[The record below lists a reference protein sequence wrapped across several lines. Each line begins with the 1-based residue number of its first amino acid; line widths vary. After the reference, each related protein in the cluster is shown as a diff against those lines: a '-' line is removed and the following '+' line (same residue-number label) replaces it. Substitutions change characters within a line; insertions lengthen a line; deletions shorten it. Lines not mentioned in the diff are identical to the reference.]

1 MAYQLDWSLH
11 RKGMKDAN
19 RHRQKV
25 LEAIKGNLRNIIT
38 EEAIVTSDGSRKVR
52 VPIKALKEY
61 YFRFGD
67 FLGVGCG
74 EGGEKKGD
82 LIASIP
88 KSGNGSSQAGNSP
101 GNEYIEAE
109 MSIEEIASLLFEE
122 MGLPNL
128 RPKAFDEVETDDYYY
143 KEIRKYGPFQNINR
157 RRTLIENVKRRAKA
171 GIPRVGSFKRDDLRF
186 GSWERHVRHESNAA
200 IIAIRDI
207 SSSMGEF
214 EKYTSRSFFFWM
226 LQFLRSRYSNVRVVF
241 IVHHT
246 EAREVDEESFFRLG
260 ESGGTRCS
268 SAYNL
273 ALSVITQRFPPERYN
288 VYPFHFSDG
297 DNWPDDIQNAVN
309 SARAL
314 LEVSNVFG
322 YAEIKRLATEL
333 NVNKLSKAFEALG
346 TDKRFVKVTISK
358 KEDVWDALRTFFVK
372 SGDQAC

>member
-25 LEAIKGNLRNIIT
+25 LEAIKGNLRSIIT

-52 VPIKALKEY
+52 VPIRALKEY

-67 FLGVGCG
+67 FVGVGSG
-74 EGGEKKGD
+74 EGNEKKGD
-82 LIASIP
+82 LIATVP
-88 KSGNGSSQAGNSP
+88 KAGDGSAQAGNSP
-101 GNEYIEAE
+101 GSEYIEAE

-128 RPKAFDEVETDDYYY
+128 RPKAFDEIETEDYYY

-157 RRTLIENVKRRAKA
+157 RRTLLENVKRRARE
-171 GIPRVGSFKRDDLRF
+171 GRPRVGSFKSEDLRF
-186 GSWERHVRHESNAA
+186 GSWERHVHQESNAA

-214 EKYTSRSFFFWM
+214 EKYMSRTFFFWM
-226 LQFLRSRYSNVRVVF
+226 LQFLRSKYNNVHVAF

-246 EAREVDEESFFRLG
+246 EAREVDEESFFKLG

-273 ALSVITQRFPPERYN
+273 ALDVITNRFPPDKFN

-297 DNWPDDIQNAVN
+297 DNWPDDLQNAVN
-309 SARAL
+309 AAKAL
-314 LEVSNVFG
+314 LEVSNIFG

-346 TDKRFVKVTISK
+346 HDKRFVKVTMGK
-358 KEDVWDALRTFFVK
+358 KEDVWEALRTFFVK
-372 SGDQAC
+372 SGDQPC